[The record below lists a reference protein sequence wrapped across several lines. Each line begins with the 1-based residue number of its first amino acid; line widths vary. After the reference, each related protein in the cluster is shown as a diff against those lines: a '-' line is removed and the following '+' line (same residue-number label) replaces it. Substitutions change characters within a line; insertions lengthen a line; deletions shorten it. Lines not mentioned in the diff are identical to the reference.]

1 MNMIIDVLSLF
12 IKSYILHLLAALVAV
27 AIFLIYTSLVVT
39 DLKGWE

>member
-12 IKSYILHLLAALVAV
+12 IKSYILHLFSALVVV